1 MVNKKLKKKK
11 GLTLLEL
18 VIVLGLMGIITYLVF
33 SFVNLTQRKS
43 LELDIRQKLQHQ
55 GTMITESMMDN
66 LLQAKSIFKVEKDAT
81 TNNLKEITFNL
92 VGPSELKG
100 KTAFTDIVKI
110 KYKVD
115 GNKLELLAIKKDED
129 VADSSKWKKVQTISE
144 NIQKVELTN
153 KNLLTEYSYDE
164 DKLKDEKNVGLK
176 ITLEKDY
183 YNKKIEYGHVMEL
196 NLRNAR

>member
-1 MVNKKLKKKK
+1 MVNKKLKSKK

-66 LLQAKSIFKVEKDAT
+66 LLQAKSIFNVEKDST
-81 TNNLKEITFNL
+81 TNNLKEITFNF

-100 KTAFTDIVKI
+100 KNAFTDIVKI

-129 VADSSKWKKVQTISE
+129 VTDSSKWKKVQTISE

>member
-66 LLQAKSIFKVEKDAT
+66 LLQAKSIFNVEKDST
-81 TNNLKEITFNL
+81 NNNLKEITFNL
-92 VGPSELKG
+92 AGPSELKG

-115 GNKLELLAIKKDED
+115 GNKLELLAIKKNED
-129 VADSSKWKKVQTISE
+129 VTDTSKWKKVQTISE

>member
-1 MVNKKLKKKK
+1 MVNKKFKKKK

-66 LLQAKSIFKVEKDAT
+66 LLQAKSIFNVEKDST

-100 KTAFTDIVKI
+100 KNAFTDIVKI

-115 GNKLELLAIKKDED
+115 RNKLELLAIKKDED
-129 VADSSKWKKVQTISE
+129 VTDSSKWKKVQTISE

-164 DKLKDEKNVGLK
+164 DKLKNEKNVGLK

>member
-1 MVNKKLKKKK
+1 MVNKKLKSKK

-66 LLQAKSIFKVEKDAT
+66 LLQAKSILNVEKDST
-81 TNNLKEITFNL
+81 TNNLKEITFNF

-100 KTAFTDIVKI
+100 KNAFTDIVKI

-129 VADSSKWKKVQTISE
+129 VTDSSKWKKVQTISE

>member
-43 LELDIRQKLQHQ
+43 LEIDIRQKLQHQ

-66 LLQAKSIFKVEKDAT
+66 LLQAKSIFNVEKDST
-81 TNNLKEITFNL
+81 NNNLKEITFNL
-92 VGPSELKG
+92 AGPSELKG

-115 GNKLELLAIKKDED
+115 GNKLELLAIKKNED
-129 VADSSKWKKVQTISE
+129 VTDTSKWKKVQTISE

>member
-129 VADSSKWKKVQTISE
+129 VTDSSKWKKVQTISE

>member
-1 MVNKKLKKKK
+1 MVIKKLKSKK

-43 LELDIRQKLQHQ
+43 LELEIRQELQHQ
-55 GTMITESMMDN
+55 GTMITESMMNN
-66 LLQAKSIFKVEKDAT
+66 LLQAKRIFNVEKDAT

-92 VGPSELKG
+92 VEPSELKG
-100 KTAFTDIVKI
+100 KNAFTDIVKI

-129 VADSSKWKKVQTISE
+129 VTDSSKWKKVQTISE

>member
-66 LLQAKSIFKVEKDAT
+66 LLQAKSIFNVEKDST
-81 TNNLKEITFNL
+81 NNNLKEITFNL
-92 VGPSELKG
+92 AGPSELKG

-129 VADSSKWKKVQTISE
+129 VTDPSKWKKVQTISE